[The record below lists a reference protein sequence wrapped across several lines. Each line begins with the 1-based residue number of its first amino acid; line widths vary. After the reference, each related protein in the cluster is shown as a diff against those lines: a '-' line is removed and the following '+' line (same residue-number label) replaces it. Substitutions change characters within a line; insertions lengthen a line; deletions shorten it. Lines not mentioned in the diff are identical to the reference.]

1 MLRNLPSVEKV
12 LSTEPVQILLQD
24 YKHSWIADLVRK
36 RINSAREYIRNGN
49 HPIALDQIVEDVCKH
64 VRELVEV
71 KPRGVINATGVII
84 HTNLGRSPLSS
95 DAMEA
100 MTRSSEGY
108 SDLEFNLGTG
118 DRGSRQ
124 GHLQPILTQ
133 LTGAEDSLVVN
144 NNAAAVL
151 LGLAAVAGS
160 GEVIISRGEAVEIG
174 GGFRIPDVLMQSGAT
189 LVEVGTTNRCYVS
202 DYEQAIS
209 DRTSAILKVHA
220 SNFKV
225 VGFTHTSEVKD
236 LSRLAHRQGIPLLH
250 DVGSGCLLDTR
261 EFGLSYEPR
270 PQDSILDGSDLVFFS
285 GDKLLGGPQSG
296 IVIGQQAWVEKLA
309 KHPLARAFRIDKTN
323 LAALMATLLHYLK
336 NDVNS
341 QIPVWRM
348 ISATSD
354 ELRTRAEL
362 LRDRLA
368 ISSDVVN
375 SKSTIGGGSL
385 PGETLETS
393 AITIATTHPQI
404 LAQRLRNQDHP
415 VVARIEGDQVLIDI
429 RTVLEEEEEYLV
441 NSVRGAFG

>member
-1 MLRNLPSVEKV
+1 
-12 LSTEPVQILLQD
+12 
-24 YKHSWIADLVRK
+24 
-36 RINSAREYIRNGN
+36 
-49 HPIALDQIVEDVCKH
+49 
-64 VRELVEV
+64 VEV

-95 DAMEA
+95 DAVEA

-108 SDLEFNLGTG
+108 SDLEFNLDTG
-118 DRGSRQ
+118 ERGSRQ
-124 GHLQPILTQ
+124 AHLQPILTQ

-225 VGFTHTSEVKD
+225 VGFTHTSEIKD
-236 LSRLAHRQGIPLLH
+236 LSRLARRQGIPLLH

-296 IVIGQQAWVEKLA
+296 VVIGQQAWVEKLA

-323 LAALMATLLHYLK
+323 LAGLMATLLHYLK
-336 NDVNS
+336 NDVTS
-341 QIPVWRM
+341 QVPVWRM

-385 PGETLETS
+385 PGEMLETS
-393 AITIATTHPQI
+393 VITIATTHPQI
-404 LAQRLRNQDHP
+404 IAQRLRNQDHP
-415 VVARIEGDQVLIDI
+415 VIARIEGDQILIDI